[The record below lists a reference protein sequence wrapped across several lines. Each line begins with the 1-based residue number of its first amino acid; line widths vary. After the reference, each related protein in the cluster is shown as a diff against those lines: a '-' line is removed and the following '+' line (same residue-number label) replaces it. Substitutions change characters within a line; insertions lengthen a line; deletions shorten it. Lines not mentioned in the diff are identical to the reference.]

1 VNLLSTENI
10 LLKVENVGKEY
21 NGNRV
26 LKDINFTLEKGKILG
41 LVGENGAGKSTLMN
55 ILFGMSVI
63 SETGGYEGNIY
74 LDGEKMKFKNPVDAL
89 KAGIGMVHQEFSLIP
104 GFTVAE
110 NILLNME
117 KTKSSLI
124 SKVLGKR
131 VETID
136 LPEIRKSAQKA
147 IDTLGVKLNTETLV
161 SEMPVGHKQF
171 IEIAREIDRSLVKL
185 IVLDEPTAV
194 LTESEAEI
202 LLQSMRTLA
211 NMGISIVFISHR
223 LREITSVCDT
233 IVVLRDGLIVVEQPT
248 AGVEVRQI
256 AEWMVGRDVD
266 GEPGSTKKHVT
277 RSTKDD
283 IIFEAR
289 NLWVDMPG
297 ETIKNVS
304 LKVRRGEILGIGGL
318 AGQGKLGIPNGIMGL
333 FASGGEIFFDNKPL
347 PLNNTLEALKNG
359 VAFVSE
365 DRRGVGL
372 LLDEPIDWNIAFNA
386 MQIQDKFLKS
396 YLGGMIK
403 WRDDKAM
410 KECALGYIKSLEIR
424 CTSERQLAR
433 NLSGGNQQKVCLAK
447 AFALSPKL
455 LFVSEPTRGIDVG
468 AKKLVLDA
476 LRKYNEENNTTIV
489 IISSELEE
497 LRSISDRIAIVCEGE
512 IFGILP
518 PEAEIADFGLLMS
531 GEFRTNEEGEKVWQ
545 R

>member
-1 VNLLSTENI
+1 MNLLSTDNV
-10 LLKVENVGKEY
+10 LLKVEGVGKEY
-21 NGNRV
+21 DGNRV

-55 ILFGMSVI
+55 ILFGMKVI
-63 SETGGYEGNIY
+63 AETGGYEGAVY
-74 LDGEKMKFKNPVDAL
+74 LNGEKIKFKSPVDAL

-104 GFTVAE
+104 GFTVGE
-110 NILLNME
+110 NVLLNME
-117 KTKSSLI
+117 KTKKSLI
-124 SKVLGKR
+124 SKVLGRR

-147 IDTLGVKLNTETLV
+147 IDTLGVQLDTETLV

-171 IEIAREIDRSLVKL
+171 IEIAREIDRSQVKL

-194 LTESEAEI
+194 LTESEAEV
-202 LLQSMRTLA
+202 LLKSMRLLA
-211 NMGISIVFISHR
+211 DIGISIVFISHR
-223 LREITSVCDT
+223 LHEITAICDT
-233 IVVLRDGLIVVEQPT
+233 IVVLRDGLVVVESPSE
-248 AGVEVRQI
+248 GVDVRQI
-256 AEWMVGRDVD
+256 AEWMVGRDVNA
-266 GEPGSTKKHVT
+266 EAKHI
-277 RSTKDD
+277 KPLAKINEKD

-289 NLWVDMPG
+289 DLWVDMPG

-333 FASGGEIFFDNKPL
+333 FPSGGQMFFENKPL
-347 PLNNTLEALKNG
+347 RLNDALNALKSG
-359 VAFVSE
+359 IAFVSE

-386 MQIQDKFLKS
+386 MQVQNKFLKS

-403 WRDDKAM
+403 WRDEKAM
-410 KECALGYIKSLEIR
+410 KACALEYIKSLEIR
-424 CTSERQLAR
+424 CTSERQKAR

-447 AFALSPKL
+447 AFAMNPKL

-497 LRSISDRIAIVCEGE
+497 LRSISDRIAIVCEGK

-518 PEAEIADFGLLMS
+518 PESPVVDFGLLMA
-531 GEFRTNEEGEKVWQ
+531 GEFKVSEEGEKTWL

>member
-1 VNLLSTENI
+1 MNLLTTDNV
-10 LLKVENVGKEY
+10 LLKVEGVGKEY
-21 NGNRV
+21 DGNRV

-55 ILFGMSVI
+55 ILFGMKVI
-63 SETGGYEGNIY
+63 AETGGYEGSVY
-74 LDGEKMKFKNPVDAL
+74 LNGEKIKFKSPVDAL

-104 GFTVAE
+104 GFTVGE
-110 NILLNME
+110 NVLLNME
-117 KTKSSLI
+117 KTKKSLI

-147 IDTLGVKLNTETLV
+147 IDTLGVQLETETLV

-171 IEIAREIDRSLVKL
+171 IEIAREIDRSQVKL

-202 LLQSMRTLA
+202 LLKSMRLLA
-211 NMGISIVFISHR
+211 DIGISIVFISHR
-223 LREITSVCDT
+223 LREITSICDT
-233 IVVLRDGLIVVEQPT
+233 IVVLRDGLVVVETPSE
-248 AGVEVRQI
+248 GVDVRQI

-266 GEPGSTKKHVT
+266 AEAKHIRPVVKIDE
-277 RSTKDD
+277 SD
-283 IIFEAR
+283 IIFETK

-297 ETIKNVS
+297 EIIKNVS
-304 LKVRRGEILGIGGL
+304 LKVRTGEILGIGGL

-333 FASGGEIFFDNKPL
+333 FASGGQIFFEGKPL
-347 PLNNTLEALKNG
+347 ILNNTLNALQSG
-359 VAFVSE
+359 IAFVSE

-386 MQIQDKFLKS
+386 MQIQNKFLKS
-396 YLGGMIK
+396 YFGGMIK
-403 WRDDKAM
+403 WRDEKAM
-410 KECALGYIKSLEIR
+410 KACALEYIKSLEIR
-424 CTSERQLAR
+424 CTSERQKAR

-447 AFALSPKL
+447 AFAMNPKL

-497 LRSISDRIAIVCEGE
+497 LRSISDRIAIVCEGK

-518 PEAEIADFGLLMS
+518 PEAEVVDFGLLMA
-531 GEFRTNEEGEKVWQ
+531 GEFQVSEEGEKIWM

>member
-1 VNLLSTENI
+1 VNLLSTENV

-74 LDGEKMKFKNPVDAL
+74 LDGEKIKFKNPVDAL

-136 LPEIRKSAQKA
+136 LPEIKKSAQKA

-266 GEPGSTKKHVT
+266 GEPGSTEKHVT

-531 GEFRTNEEGEKVWQ
+531 GEFKTNEEGEKVWQ